1 MKWIS
6 DPSTEHAARRWH
18 PIPIT
23 HEQPSPQFA
32 GLVFNSDRSNG
43 RIAQPAQWPG
53 GTLKSSPETIIGQ
66 FRNGHFT
73 QALELVISWGGMAR
87 ARRYIWKNWTPEF
100 VEATLRSCAAGIVEH
115 QSIESAWAT
124 LTGTASGQLGWSAV
138 ISSKTLHF
146 LCRAVGFEADPP
158 VALDNGVM
166 RNIVW
171 PRFKATFSEGERPK
185 DWFGSDFE
193 AYNRYMTVIRV
204 WAAARNW
211 ATTDLEATL
220 YAIAKTQARLD

>member
-23 HEQPSPQFA
+23 HEQPSAQFA
-32 GLVFNSDRSNG
+32 GHVVDPDRANG
-43 RIAQPAQWPG
+43 RIAQPAHWPAG
-53 GTLKSSPETIIGQ
+53 MLKSSPETIIGQ

-87 ARRYIWKNWTPEF
+87 ARCYIYRDWSPSLIES
-100 VEATLRSCAAGIVEH
+100 TLGSCAEAVINT
-115 QSIESAWAT
+115 QSIESAWT
-124 LTGTASGQLGWSAV
+124 MLTGTAQGQLGWSAV
-138 ISSKTLHF
+138 IASKTLHF
-146 LCRAVGFEADPP
+146 LCRAAGLDADPP

-185 DWFGSDFE
+185 DWSGNDFE
-193 AYNRYMTVIRV
+193 AYIRYMTAIRV
-204 WAAARNW
+204 WAADRNW
-211 ATTDLEATL
+211 STTALEATL
-220 YAIAKTQARLD
+220 YAIAKTQAQVD